1 VFNPRPRRRRPDG
14 EQIEMALAEVVQVVD
29 RRTVLVDVVVAKVTV
44 TVPKNR
50 RVSGEFSLFS
60 MEG

>member
-1 VFNPRPRRRRPDG
+1 M
-14 EQIEMALAEVVQVVD
+14 EMALAEVVQVVD
-29 RRTVLVDVVVAKVTV
+29 EMTVLVDVVVAKVMV

-50 RVSGEFSLFS
+50 RVSAKFSLFS

>member
-1 VFNPRPRRRRPDG
+1 M
-14 EQIEMALAEVVQVVD
+14 EMALAEVVQVVD